1 MLVAHTAFK
10 GFSGRGWGECR
21 TSTSVALV
29 ESRSLRVPVKPIK
42 LSRTKISYLM
52 GATLKTRYDE
62 FKEDPEMF
70 HGIPSTLEE
79 ISEPVIRTGHDH
91 DGVYTEV
98 VVPEK
103 FEPGSIM
110 LFTTDMDV
118 SSRRS
123 PIVSRR
129 LMTDRSCR
137 PISTLSVRRAQTRR
151 SQILTLW
158 TST

>member
-1 MLVAHTAFK
+1 
-10 GFSGRGWGECR
+10 
-21 TSTSVALV
+21 LV
-29 ESRSLRVPVKPIK
+29 EFRSLTTPVKPIK

-118 SSRRS
+118 SR
-123 PIVSRR
+123 
-129 LMTDRSCR
+129 
-137 PISTLSVRRAQTRR
+137 
-151 SQILTLW
+151 
-158 TST
+158 